1 MNFCTAILSQK
12 LIILL
17 LRNKNFIFIFS
28 KYNFLVLAVEFYKLY
43 GHFFISNT
51 QKAFSAEPGKKKS
64 CKSDVQL

>member
-51 QKAFSAEPGKKKS
+51 RKAFSAASGKKEK
-64 CKSDVQL
+64 L